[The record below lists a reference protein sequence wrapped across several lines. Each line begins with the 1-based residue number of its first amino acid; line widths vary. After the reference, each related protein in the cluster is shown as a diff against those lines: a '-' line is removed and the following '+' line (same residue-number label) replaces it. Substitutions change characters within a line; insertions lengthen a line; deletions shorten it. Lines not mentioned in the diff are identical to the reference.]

1 MQAEGDWYEIILQIE
16 GVSPFRRGAGKR
28 EMPKKGESIDIEMN
42 IK

>member
-1 MQAEGDWYEIILQIE
+1 MILHIE
-16 GVSPFRRGAGKR
+16 GVSPYGREAGKR